1 VKINVLGGGP
11 AGLYFALLAKRR
23 EPSHRVTVIERDGP
37 DDTFGWGIVFS
48 DRTLAFLRERDEPTY
63 AAITAA
69 SQTWDNVD
77 VVHRGETV
85 SIHGNGFSG
94 IARLTFLHIL
104 HRRCREV
111 ESTSA
116 SAPRSPIRPS
126 STTAT
131 CSWPPMARTAW
142 CAGSTP
148 TSSSPRSTCGRTAT
162 CGSAPRASS
171 TASS

>member
-1 VKINVLGGGP
+1 M
-11 AGLYFALLAKRR
+11 
-23 EPSHRVTVIERDGP
+23 ERDGP

-48 DRTLAFLRERDEPTY
+48 DRTLAFLRERDDPTY

-104 HRRCREV
+104 HR
-111 ESTSA
+111 
-116 SAPRSPIRPS
+116 PRR
-126 STTAT
+126 A
-131 CSWPPMARTAW
+131 ARLTLPFPTPV
-142 CAGSTP
+142 AGP
-148 TSSSPRSTCGRTAT
+148 AQPDD
-162 CGSAPRASS
+162 
-171 TASS
+171 